1 MSLPDPAPP
10 RKLSRLGLYIPFGLL
25 VLFILGVS
33 VAWIV
38 ARGEAVKRMDAGAEM
53 LRRAG
58 YEVAW
63 KTRHVSGYPFRL
75 NISLEE
81 PRISDRSGWALEAPR
96 LEGQAFMHAPTTWM
110 IAAPDGLTFVRPRAG
125 PVRVSGKLIRA
136 SLSHLTD
143 RPPNLS
149 FEGVNLTFQPAAG
162 AQPFGLSAAERVE
175 IHLRKAPKEVGD
187 EAGAWLM
194 VKNGKAPLSGL
205 LGQIA
210 GEKPISIEWD
220 GRLSKIS
227 TFSGVDWA
235 SAVRSWVAAGGQM
248 SVKRGGLTAGGAVIG
263 VNGGTLRA
271 SSDGHLSGV
280 LDISL
285 RQAERALAAMS
296 STGVIARDRAEAA
309 AAVTAARASGD
320 VAQATLNFE
329 AGQMTL
335 GPVAIA
341 PAPRVYEV
349 R

>member
-25 VLFILGVS
+25 LVFIVAIS
-33 VAWIV
+33 VAWFL

-58 YEVAW
+58 YEIGW

-110 IAAPDGLTFVRPRAG
+110 IAAPEGLTFVRPRAG

-143 RPPNLS
+143 RPPNFS
-149 FEGVNLTFQPAAG
+149 FEGVNLAFQAAAG

-194 VKNGKAPLSGL
+194 VKNGKAQASGL
-205 LGQIA
+205 LGRVA
-210 GEKPISIEWD
+210 GNKPISIEWD

-227 TFSGVDWA
+227 ALRGADWA
-235 SAVRSWVAAGGQM
+235 SAVRAA
-248 SVKRGGLTAGGAVIG
+248 
-263 VNGGTLRA
+263 
-271 SSDGHLSGV
+271 
-280 LDISL
+280 
-285 RQAERALAAMS
+285 
-296 STGVIARDRAEAA
+296 
-309 AAVTAARASGD
+309 
-320 VAQATLNFE
+320 
-329 AGQMTL
+329 
-335 GPVAIA
+335 P
-341 PAPRVYEV
+341 
-349 R
+349 